1 MSFIFSISNALKPY
15 SCTQICLSLL
25 RKFENCSNTNLW
37 FILFNSFF
45 FFIKTRKDV
54 VDVFAGKM
62 SVKTKLN
69 SSHSGEISLEEDTEE
84 LFSRI
89 LLP

>member
-1 MSFIFSISNALKPY
+1 M
-15 SCTQICLSLL
+15 
-25 RKFENCSNTNLW
+25 
-37 FILFNSFF
+37 
-45 FFIKTRKDV
+45 TRKDV

-84 LFSRI
+84 SFSRI